1 MNLLYYGQTEG
12 TVRTMARGG
21 VSSSSQSCALLRS
34 EPVQVRPAR
43 PAARWQRTVMA
54 VLLLFALVGCRTS
67 PGPEPVVERFLRA
80 FNDKDVN
87 VLLACVDPRQERL
100 FRASFRIVEKL
111 TGGWF
116 PVEDVLELV
125 PGLYQ
130 AFQKDLSEDF
140 SLRDVQVYR
149 ATING
154 EEAQVPVILTAS
166 ARSRGVVKD
175 ARQRMQFRL
184 RRFDEGWRI
193 VGIQQ

>member
-1 MNLLYYGQTEG
+1 M
-12 TVRTMARGG
+12 
-21 VSSSSQSCALLRS
+21 ALLLS
-34 EPVQVRPAR
+34 
-43 PAARWQRTVMA
+43 
-54 VLLLFALVGCRTS
+54 FALVSCSRT

-87 VLLACVDPRQERL
+87 VLLSCVDPRQERL

-116 PVEDVLELV
+116 PMEDILELV

-140 SLRDVQVYR
+140 SLRDIRVYR
-149 ATING
+149 ATISG

-166 ARSRGVVKD
+166 ARSRGV
-175 ARQRMQFRL
+175 ASASIQRVRFRL
-184 RRFDEGWRI
+184 CRFEEGWRI
-193 VGIQQ
+193 VGIQR